1 MLHHRRHTAGA
12 VEVGH
17 IAQAVGVDFGQM
29 GGGAGNLVDLFHV
42 QLTAGLVG
50 NGREVQRHIGGAAD
64 GHAQPQGVG
73 QSGPGDDLPGGQP
86 LPHHGH
92 NAAAGP
98 LGHPAALRHD
108 RGHHGAARQAHAHG
122 LRHGAHGIGGA
133 QIGAGAAAGA
143 AAVLQ
148 GHILLLR
155 HAPHLE
161 HPLGLHRAGVVR
173 LMAVELHA
181 PQHGAAVDD
190 QRRQVQPGRRHQ
202 QSGYHLVAGAQQHN
216 AVKVVQPGHG
226 LHLVGDQVPGGQDE
240 VHPVVA
246 AAHAVTG
253 ADDAE
258 FHRRSAGL
266 ENPLLHKAGHLPQV
280 VVARGAGAPGVGN
293 ADQRTLQ
300 VIITV
305 SHPLIE
311 GADGGPIRPW
321 TAPHGWNRFFFPY
334 LSPFRLPRN
343 GQNKGSMPE

>member
-1 MLHHRRHTAGA
+1 M
-12 VEVGH
+12 
-17 IAQAVGVDFGQM
+17 
-29 GGGAGNLVDLFHV
+29 
-42 QLTAGLVG
+42 
-50 NGREVQRHIGGAAD
+50 
-64 GHAQPQGVG
+64 
-73 QSGPGDDLPGGQP
+73 S
-86 LPHHGH
+86 
-92 NAAAGP
+92 
-98 LGHPAALRHD
+98 
-108 RGHHGAARQAHAHG
+108 
-122 LRHGAHGIGGA
+122 
-133 QIGAGAAAGA
+133 
-143 AAVLQ
+143 
-148 GHILLLR
+148 
-155 HAPHLE
+155 
-161 HPLGLHRAGVVR
+161 
-173 LMAVELHA
+173 VELHT

-202 QSGYHLVAGAQQHN
+202 QPGHHLVAGTQQHN

-311 GADGGPIRPW
+311 GADGGPIRPGQHL
-321 TAPHGWNRFFFPY
+321 TAGIDSFFHIFH
-334 LSPFRLPRN
+334 LFRLPRN
-343 GQNKGSMPE
+343 SQNEGSMPE